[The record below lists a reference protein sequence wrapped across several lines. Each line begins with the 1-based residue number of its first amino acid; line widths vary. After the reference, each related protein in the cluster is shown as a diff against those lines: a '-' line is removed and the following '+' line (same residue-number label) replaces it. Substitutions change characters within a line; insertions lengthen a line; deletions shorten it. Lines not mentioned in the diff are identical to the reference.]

1 MASVFSVLTGL
12 THILDFAVAYA
23 ILLLLTI
30 TYIIKGKGEVKYLVM
45 PLILSSALLASGFL
59 VYEVM
64 GGDSYKG
71 ISLVNEII
79 QGKFFEIKNPIEVSN
94 VAFPLIIGALG
105 IITSKSIL
113 INDVD
118 RRIIFTLSI
127 ILIVLNIPLI
137 PRDFLWRF
145 NLMSAILVPL
155 ILGVFIGTI
164 KSVRHSVLTVL
175 LIASLLTPQFITA
188 ISVLKPSITTEE
200 YYELKHIAVKAP
212 SNIVFV
218 VPNTK
223 IRYWLETLTQ
233 NVVKKPKDA
242 KSGSLTIL
250 VVEKFRPVPPWA
262 KPFYEGEF
270 VKAYLLFPRS
280 P

>member
-1 MASVFSVLTGL
+1 
-12 THILDFAVAYA
+12 
-23 ILLLLTI
+23 
-30 TYIIKGKGEVKYLVM
+30 
-45 PLILSSALLASGFL
+45 
-59 VYEVM
+59 
-64 GGDSYKG
+64 
-71 ISLVNEII
+71 
-79 QGKFFEIKNPIEVSN
+79 
-94 VAFPLIIGALG
+94 
-105 IITSKSIL
+105 
-113 INDVD
+113 
-118 RRIIFTLSI
+118 
-127 ILIVLNIPLI
+127 
-137 PRDFLWRF
+137 
-145 NLMSAILVPL
+145 MSAILVPL

-175 LIASLLTPQFITA
+175 LIASLLIPQFITA
-188 ISVLKPSITTEE
+188 ISAMKPSITIKE

-212 SNIVFV
+212 SNTIFL

-233 NVVKKPKDA
+233 NVVKNPKDV

-262 KPFYEGEF
+262 KPFYEGKF